1 MIFNQIYSSRS
12 VSNINRKYDNSI
24 TNLFPFLLML
34 KYLLL
39 WNNGHIIYDVVSFC
53 MEFEDESKYCVEFRI
68 KPCITIRKTIN
79 MSKICK

>member
-12 VSNINRKYDNSI
+12 VSNINSKYDNSI

-39 WNNGHIIYDVVSFC
+39 WNKGHIIYDVVPFC
-53 MEFEDESKYCVEFRI
+53 MEFEDESKYCI
-68 KPCITIRKTIN
+68 KFELNLISQLEQR
-79 MSKICK
+79 